1 MPATTLT
8 PDAAR
13 SLVIDVFEQAGMP
26 RDLAEP
32 AATALVDAER
42 DGLASHGLARVPF
55 YAAQMRTGKVVATA
69 QPKIERDGAV
79 IRVDAG
85 HGLAFA
91 AIEAGAEAAREVVRE
106 QGVAV
111 VAIGHSHHFGVA
123 AQAVEPF
130 ARTGLIALAMANSPA
145 AMAPWGGKKALYGTN
160 PIAFACPRPTSRDGA
175 TDPLVIDLSLS
186 RVARGK
192 VMLAQKA
199 GKPIPEDWA
208 LDAEGNP
215 TTDAT
220 AAMAG
225 SMVPMGGAKGA
236 ALALMVELLVVGLT
250 GSSYAYEA
258 SSLFDDK
265 GPPPDLAHLVL
276 VLDPARFEGDFA
288 ARAAAMFEAIE
299 AEEGA
304 RLPGARRFAE
314 RAKRAG
320 GLEIAPDL
328 LLTLQ
333 TLAGRAPT
341 SPS

>member
-1 MPATTLT
+1 MASLT

-13 SLVIDVFEQAGMP
+13 SLVREVFTQAGMP
-26 RDLAEP
+26 ADLAAP
-32 AATALVDAER
+32 AAAALVAAEQ

-69 QPKIERDGAV
+69 RPKVERDGAV
-79 IRVDAG
+79 IRVDAR

-91 AIEAGAEAAREVVRE
+91 AIEAGAAAARDVVRE

-130 ARTGLIALAMANSPA
+130 ARSGLIALAFANSPA
-145 AMAPWGGKKALYGTN
+145 AMAPWGGRRALYGTN
-160 PIAFACPRPTSRDGA
+160 PIAFACPRPGGE
-175 TDPLVIDLSLS
+175 PLVIDLSLS
-186 RVARGK
+186 QVARGK

-199 GKPIPEDWA
+199 KKPIPEGWA
-208 LDAEGNP
+208 LDEAGNP
-215 TTDAT
+215 TTDAN

-236 ALALMVELLVVGLT
+236 ALALMVELLTAGLT

-265 GPPPDLAHLVL
+265 GPPPDLAHLIL
-276 VLDPARFEGDFA
+276 VLDPARFAGDFA
-288 ARAAAMFEAIE
+288 ARAEAMFEAIE

-304 RLPGARRFAE
+304 RLPGARRLAE
-314 RAKRAG
+314 RASRATSI
-320 GLEIAPDL
+320 EIAPDL
-328 LLTLQ
+328 LETLQ
-333 TLAGRAPT
+333 KLAGQ

>member
-1 MPATTLT
+1 MPATTLP

-13 SLVIDVFEQAGMP
+13 SLVIEVFTRAGMP
-26 RDLAEP
+26 ADLAEP
-32 AATALVDAER
+32 AARALVEAER

-69 QPKIERDGAV
+69 RPKVEHDGAV
-79 IRVDAG
+79 VRVDAG

-91 AIEAGAEAAREVVRE
+91 AIEAGAAAAREVVRE
-106 QGVAV
+106 QGVAIV
-111 VAIGHSHHFGVA
+111 SIAHSHHFGVA
-123 AQAVEPF
+123 GQAVEPF
-130 ARTGLIALAMANSPA
+130 ARAGLIALAMANSPA
-145 AMAPWGGKKALYGTN
+145 AMAPWGGKRALYGTN
-160 PIAFACPRPTSRDGA
+160 PIAFACPSAVD
-175 TDPLVIDLSLS
+175 DPLVIDLSLS
-186 RVARGK
+186 QVARGK

-199 GKPIPEDWA
+199 GKPIPEGWA

-236 ALALMVELLVVGLT
+236 ALALMVELLTAGLT

-265 GPPPDLAHLVL
+265 GPPPDLAHLIL
-276 VLDPARFEGDFA
+276 VLDPARFAGDFA
-288 ARAAAMFEAIE
+288 ARALAMFEAIE

-314 RAKRAG
+314 RASRDER
-320 GLEIAPDL
+320 LEIAPDL
-328 LLTLQ
+328 LEALQ
-333 TLAGRAPT
+333 TLAGRALT
-341 SPS
+341 STA

>member
-1 MPATTLT
+1 MPSATLT
-8 PDAAR
+8 PEAAR
-13 SLVIDVFEQAGMP
+13 SLVIEVFEKAGMP
-26 RDLAEP
+26 ADLAEP
-32 AATALVDAER
+32 AARALVAAEQ

-55 YAAQMRTGKVVATA
+55 YAAQMRTGKVVPAARPTV
-69 QPKIERDGAV
+69 ERDGAV
-79 IRVDAG
+79 IRVDAL

-91 AIEAGAEAAREVVRE
+91 AIEAAAAAAREVVRE

-145 AMAPWGGKKALYGTN
+145 AMAPWGGKRALYGTN
-160 PIAFACPRPTSRDGA
+160 PIAFAAPRADRE
-175 TDPLVIDLSLS
+175 DPLVIDLSLS

-199 GKPIPEDWA
+199 NKPIPEGWA
-208 LDAEGNP
+208 LDAAGNP
-215 TTDAT
+215 TTDAA

-236 ALALMVELLVVGLT
+236 ALALMVELLTVGLT

-265 GPPPDLAHLVL
+265 GPPPDLAHLIL
-276 VLDPARFEGDFA
+276 VLDPARFAGDFA
-288 ARAAAMFEAIE
+288 TRAETMFKAIE

-314 RAKRAG
+314 RASRAER
-320 GLEIAPDL
+320 LEIAPDL
-328 LLTLQ
+328 LEALQ
-333 TLAGRAPT
+333 TLAGRAPKST
-341 SPS
+341 A

>member
-1 MPATTLT
+1 VTAAHISPE
-8 PDAAR
+8 AAR
-13 SLVIDVFEQAGMP
+13 ALVVAVFVAAGMP
-26 RDLAEP
+26 QDLAEP
-32 AATALVDAER
+32 AARALVEAER

-55 YAAQMRTGKVVATA
+55 YAAQMRTGKVVPTA
-69 QPKIERDGAV
+69 RPTVERDGAV

-91 AIEAGAEAAREVVRE
+91 AIEAGAAAARDVVRE

-111 VAIGHSHHFGVA
+111 VAIGRSHHFGVA

-130 ARTGLIALAMANSPA
+130 ARKGLIALAMANSPA
-145 AMAPWGGKKALYGTN
+145 AMAPWGGKRALYGTN
-160 PIAFACPRPTSRDGA
+160 PIAFACPRRDA
-175 TDPLVIDLSLS
+175 NPLVIDLSLS
-186 RVARGK
+186 QVARGK

-199 GKPIPEDWA
+199 QKPIPEGWA

-236 ALALMVELLVVGLT
+236 ALALMVELLTAGLT

-258 SSLFDDK
+258 SSLFDDQ
-265 GPPPDLAHLVL
+265 GPPPDLAHFVL
-276 VLDPARFEGDFA
+276 VLDPGRFAGDFT
-288 ARAAAMFEAIE
+288 ARAEAMFAAIE
-299 AEEGA
+299 AEDGA

-314 RAKRAG
+314 RASRAER
-320 GLEIAPDL
+320 LEIAPDL
-328 LLTLQ
+328 LDTLQ
-333 TLAGRAPT
+333 TLAGQSPT
-341 SPS
+341 STS

>member
-1 MPATTLT
+1 MPAMTLT

-13 SLVIDVFEQAGMP
+13 TLVIEVFSRAGMP
-26 RDLAEP
+26 ADLAEP
-32 AATALVDAER
+32 AARALVDAEC

-69 QPKIERDGAV
+69 RPKVERDGAV

-91 AIEAGAEAAREVVRE
+91 AIEAGAAAARDVVRE

-130 ARTGLIALAMANSPA
+130 ARAGLIALAFANSPA

-160 PIAFACPRPTSRDGA
+160 PIAFACPRAGA
-175 TDPLVIDLSLS
+175 EPLVIDLSLS
-186 RVARGK
+186 QVARGK

-199 GKPIPEDWA
+199 GKPIPEGWA
-208 LDAEGNP
+208 LDAEGDP
-215 TTDAT
+215 TTDAA

-236 ALALMVELLVVGLT
+236 ALALMVELLTAGLT

-265 GPPPDLAHLVL
+265 GPPPDLAHLIL
-276 VLDPARFEGDFA
+276 VLDPARFAGDFA
-288 ARAAAMFEAIE
+288 ARAETMFAAIE
-299 AEEGA
+299 AEEWA
-304 RLPGARRFAE
+304 RLPGARRLAE
-314 RAKRAG
+314 RASRATSI
-320 GLEIAPDL
+320 EIAPDL
-328 LLTLQ
+328 LETLQ
-333 TLAGRAPT
+333 KLAGQ